1 MCFCYCKASSTVV
14 HWLFGAGEASSGML
28 SKHIALLLWDV
39 GLSAWEETRHRCY
52 GHKAQGSALPIWKL
66 VMNPGFG
73 SSITQFLD
81 LKRTLYLHCERTR
94 ERRCCH
100 SSIAWN
106 LLPGITCKPC
116 QLQLHWWCSHPPSRQ
131 CPGGPLHSFG
141 LLPSSL
147 QHTEGQWGV
156 SAGHLLPVTSGGTD
170 MCLLTQAGHSHPM
183 AFWPPEAKRLS
194 VNLSYLP
201 LSYPFFSFDPTSI
214 SSFLWFLVNRL
225 FRWLSNIA
233 TENWKVKNKT
243 GKQSRM
249 FSTTCPE
256 YCITVIGDQILQI
269 NCLCGEERFSL
280 AI

>member
-1 MCFCYCKASSTVV
+1 M

-28 SKHIALLLWDV
+28 SKHIPLLLWDV
-39 GLSAWEETRHRCY
+39 GLSAWEETRHQCY

-66 VMNPGFG
+66 VMNPSFG
-73 SSITQFLD
+73 NSITQFLG

-106 LLPGITCKPC
+106 LLPGIICKPC
-116 QLQLHWWCSHPPSRQ
+116 QLQLHWWCSHPPSLQ

-156 SAGHLLPVTSGGTD
+156 SAGHPLPVTSGGTD

-183 AFWPPEAKRLS
+183 AFWPLEAERLS
-194 VNLSYLP
+194 INLSYLP
-201 LSYPFFSFDPTSI
+201 LSYPFFPLI
-214 SSFLWFLVNRL
+214 LLL
-225 FRWLSNIA
+225 FPPSCGSW
-233 TENWKVKNKT
+233 
-243 GKQSRM
+243 
-249 FSTTCPE
+249 STDFQ
-256 YCITVIGDQILQI
+256 ITL
-269 NCLCGEERFSL
+269 
-280 AI
+280 